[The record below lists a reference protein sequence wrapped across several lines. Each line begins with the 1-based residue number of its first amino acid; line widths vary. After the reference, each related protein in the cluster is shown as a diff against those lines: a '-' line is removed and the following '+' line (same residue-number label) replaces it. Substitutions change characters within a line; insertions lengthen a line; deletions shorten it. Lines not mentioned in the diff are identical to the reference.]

1 MNLKE
6 IAKSRGTNLKKVAE
20 KCGVP
25 ASTLYAISSGDTNY
39 ENVGIGLFM
48 KIAKALDMTTEELYE
63 MESHVEYAVVELK
76 DELTVDEMELL
87 DYYRYLDDDE
97 KKQVLSIADGLHAIK
112 IFKNGGHKS
121 AHEHGFDFVECEPN
135 ENIGRWMKK
144 VESNG

>member
-48 KIAKALDMTTEELYE
+48 KIAKALDMTPDELYE
-63 MESHVEYAVVELK
+63 IESRVEYAVVELK

-87 DYYRYLDDDE
+87 DYYRYLDDDG
-97 KKQVLSIADGLHAIK
+97 KKQVLSIAEGLHAIK
-112 IFKNGGHKS
+112 IFKEGGHE
-121 AHEHGFDFVECEPN
+121 AARAHGFDFRLIEDSEDD
-135 ENIGRWMKK
+135 GR
-144 VESNG
+144 